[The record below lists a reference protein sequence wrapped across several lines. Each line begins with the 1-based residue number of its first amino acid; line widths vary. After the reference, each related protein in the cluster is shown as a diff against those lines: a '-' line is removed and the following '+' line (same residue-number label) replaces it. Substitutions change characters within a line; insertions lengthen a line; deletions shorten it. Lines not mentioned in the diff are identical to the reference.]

1 MSDLSTQHR
10 NIAMMMMIM
19 MMFIIITNQHCH
31 RHRRH
36 HHWGYFEKVCSQ
48 ISVSSHTLTTAHV
61 WDFSEQFFPD
71 KNIPQGTRL
80 IRTIHSDVL
89 PELQK
94 GTTGAR
100 HRRWDKSV
108 FGGLHHIF
116 FTEFLLWFW
125 KIEKKE
131 PSVLQIKLCQ
141 YCSI

>member
-100 HRRWDKSV
+100 HRRGDKSV
-108 FGGLHHIF
+108 FGAG
-116 FTEFLLWFW
+116 TFL
-125 KIEKKE
+125 
-131 PSVLQIKLCQ
+131 
-141 YCSI
+141 